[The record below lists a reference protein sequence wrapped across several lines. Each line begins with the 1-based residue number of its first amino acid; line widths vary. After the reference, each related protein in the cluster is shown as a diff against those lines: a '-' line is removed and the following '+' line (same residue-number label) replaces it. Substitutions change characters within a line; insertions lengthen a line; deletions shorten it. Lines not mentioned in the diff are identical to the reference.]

1 MFGKDIGYLLKK
13 LLLGYRIYFH
23 NDVLNSDGRRI
34 LEEILR
40 MLMYEHPEYRKLIY
54 KIRRNPDLENILKL
68 GELVLGKEVYELLDL
83 AIHGPYS
90 YRG

>member
-40 MLMYEHPEYRKLIY
+40 MLMYEHPECRKLIY

>member
-54 KIRRNPDLENILKL
+54 KIRRNPDLENIIKL

-83 AIHGPYS
+83 AIHGPYN
-90 YRG
+90 YKR